1 MKTWHWL
8 GYLGLAPFVACLWLA
23 AFPLDNSPVNPQ
35 QGFIFYSAIILSFI
49 SGTLWQKDNKN
60 LNANQESK
68 SQTFEELGSH
78 RWDYSSK
85 QIISNVFCLF
95 AFVCLFLP
103 LFYGLLILPLGYL
116 ALLLAEYRL
125 YHDNDQTF
133 TKSYFKMRLTLTIL
147 VISLHCIA
155 LLTWF

>member
-8 GYLGLAPFVACLWLA
+8 GYLGITPFVAFLWLT
-23 AFPLDNSPVNPQ
+23 AFPLENSPVNPQ

-49 SGTLWQKDNKN
+49 AGTLWQKDNKN
-60 LNANQESK
+60 LNASQK
-68 SQTFEELGSH
+68 SQNQAFEELDNRRSV
-78 RWDYSSK
+78 WSSK

-116 ALLLAEYRL
+116 ALLLAEYML

-133 TKSYFKMRLTLTIL
+133 TKSYFKMRITLTVL
-147 VISLHCIA
+147 VSALHCIA